1 MIIKCVSPKGFIAKK
16 MHREK
21 GRSTHLDLR
30 VEAMYILLCNIFYA
44 WKHNRKPLL
53 CEEVRLALAYSWS
66 TGIVGEVG
74 RQVQVQ
80 KNSFS
85 PASLAFL
92 FFYRGNQANIK
103 VKDRLEGEAELGN
116 HSLRVV
122 YNVVKVRRAAF
133 FDLPCAE
140 LLECT
145 SGFLNTSYGAIF
157 FPSTLNHSRF
167 CSWL

>member
-1 MIIKCVSPKGFIAKK
+1 

-44 WKHNRKPLL
+44 WKHNTKPLL
-53 CEEVRLALAYSWS
+53 WEEVRLALAYSWS

-92 FFYRGNQANIK
+92 FFYRGNQAIK
-103 VKDRLEGEAELGN
+103 VKDRLEGEAELWN

-122 YNVVKVRRAAF
+122 YNVVKVRVVYNSRVVYRVVYNVG
-133 FDLPCAE
+133 
-140 LLECT
+140 
-145 SGFLNTSYGAIF
+145 SFL
-157 FPSTLNHSRF
+157 RF
-167 CSWL
+167 ALCWWTAWMHLWIS